1 MLSMDGI
8 SFQSIIRP
16 VNREHFYKNISKHK
30 IQQSVEYP
38 WTVKE
43 SVLSNNA
50 NTTGV
55 FDCTVLGLTDGIKVL
70 LMHICPT
77 RKENYYFSKIADY
90 IKENIDLKS
99 SKLHGFLLGSK
110 ANLRDCSS
118 ELLFNNFE
126 KFLKENNIKYSK
138 LKGGPCTTNV
148 AYSAEK
154 DEWIISNEATENTE
168 LKKYYKTP
176 LDFLKCCYAD
186 VKIADCDN
194 VEW

>member
-1 MLSMDGI
+1 MNDI
-8 SFQSIIRP
+8 SFQSKIRP
-16 VNREHFYKNISKHK
+16 VNREQFYKNICSHPLNS
-30 IQQSVEYP
+30 SVSYP

-43 SVLSNNA
+43 TVFAPKA
-50 NTTGV
+50 NTKDV
-55 FDCTVLGLTDGIKVL
+55 FDCTVLGLTDGLKVFM
-70 LMHICPT
+70 MHICPT

-126 KFLKENNIKYSK
+126 KFLKENNMKYSK

-154 DEWIISNEATENTE
+154 DEWIISNEATENSQ
-168 LKKYYKTP
+168 LKKYYETP
-176 LDFLKCCYAD
+176 LDFFKCCYAD
-186 VKIADCDN
+186 VKIADCDS

>member
-1 MLSMDGI
+1 MNNI
-8 SFQSIIRP
+8 SFQSKIRP
-16 VNREHFYKNISKHK
+16 VNREQFYKSIYSHPMNA
-30 IQQSVEYP
+30 SVEYP

-43 SVLSNNA
+43 TVYATKA

-55 FDCTVLGLTDGIKVL
+55 FDCTVLGLTDGIKVF

-126 KFLKENNIKYSK
+126 KFLKENNIIYSK
-138 LKGGPCTTNV
+138 FKGGPCNSNV
-148 AYSAEK
+148 AYSAEE
-154 DEWIISNEATENTE
+154 DEWIISNEATENSQ
-168 LKKYYKTP
+168 LKKYYETP
-176 LDFLKCCYAD
+176 LDFFKCCYAD
-186 VKIADCDN
+186 VKIADCDS

>member
-1 MLSMDGI
+1 MNNI
-8 SFQSIIRP
+8 SFQSKIRP
-16 VNREHFYKNISKHK
+16 VNREQFYKSIYSHPMNA
-30 IQQSVEYP
+30 SVEYP

-43 SVLSNNA
+43 TVYATKA

-55 FDCTVLGLTDGIKVL
+55 LDCTVLGLTDGIKVF

-90 IKENIDLKS
+90 IKEKIDLKNPN
-99 SKLHGFLLGSK
+99 LQGFLLGSK
-110 ANLRDCSS
+110 ANLRDCSG

-126 KFLKENNIKYSK
+126 KFLKENNIVYSK
-138 LKGGPCTTNV
+138 FKGGPCNSNV

-154 DEWIISNEATENTE
+154 DEWIISNEATENSQ
-168 LKKYYKTP
+168 LKKYYETP
-176 LDFLKCCYAD
+176 LDFFKCCYAD
-186 VKIADCDN
+186 VKIADCDS